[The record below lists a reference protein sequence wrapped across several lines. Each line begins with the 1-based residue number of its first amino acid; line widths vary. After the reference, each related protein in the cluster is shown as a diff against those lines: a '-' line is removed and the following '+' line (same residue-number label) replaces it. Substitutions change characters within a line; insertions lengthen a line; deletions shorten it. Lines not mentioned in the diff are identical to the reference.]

1 MNANRYLDE
10 LTKNDIYSLMLFVLY
25 QNQKIPEHAALS
37 ELIYVLD
44 RPNLLKLCQYF
55 GGETLKIPTIDELKY
70 LILSLNLYQQVNIE
84 KKDLEQCI
92 NSINEPRNVIKII
105 KQNYNSICDIMS
117 NVGLNNV

>member
-1 MNANRYLDE
+1 MNANKYLDE

-92 NSINEPRNVIKII
+92 NSINEPHNVIKII